1 LKRCWATP
9 TSSPTDETEYAFID
23 NFCGDDNELNVYETL
38 IVHANGDAAQSSFSL
53 DSFTF
58 TEQTGSIFLHCE
70 VHICDSDAETCTPTC
85 GGGGR
90 RRRSAEANSVVQT
103 MEIHVN
109 HN

>member
-1 LKRCWATP
+1 MPIEGAYSYEVPEPMHIAATLDTSGTRLKTQLKRCWATP

-23 NFCGDDNELNVYETL
+23 NFCGDDKELNEYETL

-70 VHICDSDAETCTPTC
+70 VI
-85 GGGGR
+85 
-90 RRRSAEANSVVQT
+90 
-103 MEIHVN
+103 I
-109 HN
+109 